1 MQQLI
6 VEDKFPDAIIEHQL
20 VPAGADVLPA
30 TPEEIEHV
38 TEYMTSE
45 AADLTVTMVQKVYS
59 ENMLDVRHD
68 VWDVHTDKDR
78 RWVITEPMNLY
89 AQDQFPNMDLALTFH
104 IGLCLRIPRSQKQKL
119 SELPIEPFAEV
130 YRYLDE
136 ASAAV
141 TQAEEVGDYQ
151 AIGVR
156 CREALLAF
164 AYAGRAVLPWT
175 STDPAPKRA
184 DLKAWA
190 DHLCNVTLA
199 GASHEHRRHLFKTLL
214 DNAWT
219 FANWLT
225 HAKGTKWHDAEAAV
239 AVTENAI
246 SLCTSAVIQQVRGV
260 PDECPACGSHR
271 LSSQRGF
278 HTSMPDVEW
287 ERPTCDKCGWAGE
300 PVLIDDVPEPSDD
313 NKRKPPEGEC
323 IIPTVPLRKLRR
335 PTDDS
340 D

>member
-1 MQQLI
+1 MAWENHRADRQAPAIGQDRSVATRDLRAGNVVQQLI

-78 RWVITEPMNLY
+78 WWVITEPMNLY

-136 ASAAV
+136 PFCLGPRLIQHRNGPILRPGPIISA
-141 TQAEEVGDYQ
+141 TSHL
-151 AIGVR
+151 R
-156 CREALLAF
+156 ALPMNTVDISSRHCSTTR
-164 AYAGRAVLPWT
+164 GR
-175 STDPAPKRA
+175 S
-184 DLKAWA
+184 
-190 DHLCNVTLA
+190 
-199 GASHEHRRHLFKTLL
+199 
-214 DNAWT
+214 
-219 FANWLT
+219 
-225 HAKGTKWHDAEAAV
+225 
-239 AVTENAI
+239 
-246 SLCTSAVIQQVRGV
+246 
-260 PDECPACGSHR
+260 
-271 LSSQRGF
+271 
-278 HTSMPDVEW
+278 
-287 ERPTCDKCGWAGE
+287 PTG
-300 PVLIDDVPEPSDD
+300 
-313 NKRKPPEGEC
+313 
-323 IIPTVPLRKLRR
+323 
-335 PTDDS
+335 
-340 D
+340 